1 MLETS
6 LIQIESLEAYD
17 DTVANSEKLIICAGR
32 WGPMCIP
39 VYGIMEKLQK
49 KKEYKDINF
58 RAMVFDNPATEKL
71 RKLDECRSFRGL
83 PFTVYYRDGIVVHA
97 TSSIQ
102 TREQLEE
109 NIEKYLK

>member
-6 LIQIESLEAYD
+6 LKQIESPEAYD
-17 DTVANSEKLIICAGR
+17 ETVAGSEKLIICAGR

-39 VYGIMEKLQK
+39 VYGIMEKLQR
-49 KKEYKDINF
+49 KKEYRDIDF
-58 RAMVFDNPATEKL
+58 RAMLFDYPAAEKL
-71 RKLDECRSFRGL
+71 KKLDECKSFRGL
-83 PFTVYYRDGIVVHA
+83 PFTVYYRDGKVVHA

-102 TREQLEE
+102 TKEQLLE